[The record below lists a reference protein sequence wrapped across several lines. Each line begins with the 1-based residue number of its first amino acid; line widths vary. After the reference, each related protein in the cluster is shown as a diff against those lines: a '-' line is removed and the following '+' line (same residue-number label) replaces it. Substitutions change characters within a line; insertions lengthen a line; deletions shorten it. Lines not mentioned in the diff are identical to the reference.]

1 MATRIFQVLILLIAC
16 LLVPCLGSALGTTS
30 LGWNT
35 STTATPISP
44 ASTESPA
51 PAPVPFS
58 NMTNCT
64 WGPPADSGSQPGS
77 YPIAYQLV
85 QPDTTSPPFSA
96 SNGSYKVQDAWYRA
110 HWVDG
115 PRTLGTTIPGY
126 GPFKCQFWCNSQ
138 STCSSFFAYYDY
150 SALASFVFACVLFD
164 TILDPTLFVPSNGT
178 SPAGGYDRLCYNVNQ

>member
-115 PRTLGTTIPGY
+115 PRASPSPPPLCPRGGVKSPLTLREERRWAPRFRATVLSNASSGAIPSRRAARSSHTTV
-126 GPFKCQFWCNSQ
+126 SE
-138 STCSSFFAYYDY
+138 
-150 SALASFVFACVLFD
+150 VL
-164 TILDPTLFVPSNGT
+164 LKKR
-178 SPAGGYDRLCYNVNQ
+178 AQ